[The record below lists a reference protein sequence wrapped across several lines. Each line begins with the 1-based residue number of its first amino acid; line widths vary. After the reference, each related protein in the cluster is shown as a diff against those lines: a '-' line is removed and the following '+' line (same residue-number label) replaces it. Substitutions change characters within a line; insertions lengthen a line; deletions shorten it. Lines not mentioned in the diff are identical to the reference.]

1 MTRIRSAA
9 RIQSRR
15 PVLQATGCGP
25 VSSER
30 GLLLFTRIFT
40 RIFTRTFTIIRG
52 GVARGVTP
60 CLVAALLLA
69 FLSVSSFASA
79 KEFVSD
85 DAPAPAAAPLRI
97 AVAPFA
103 GDARSPSIASRVTE
117 ALSLY
122 SHERLLAPG
131 SFVAEPGLA
140 PSSAA
145 VRGWAYNAAVDDLLL
160 GRVLAGDE
168 FESERLELVV
178 RSGHSGAERLRV
190 TRTLPVVVARD
201 GNKDDGG
208 VLAATLASVVEELLV
223 GLGYTDPDLVAG
235 VGVDSG
241 VDVAAGSSS
250 ESADDETNTGRGLDA
265 KFGNSGFNSDAPIE
279 IKADEAEIINRES
292 GRELRFQRN
301 VLVRQANVTLRSDE
315 LEATYKRGA
324 SEPERL
330 IAQGR
335 VFVDQGERQA
345 KCDRAVYLRAEQQL
359 TCRGHAELVQGCD
372 IVRGESIQFDLAAD
386 RARVEGAASIVIRP
400 ESDGSEK
407 CADGGELL

>member
-1 MTRIRSAA
+1 MIRIRSAA

-15 PVLQATGCGP
+15 PVLQATGYGS

-40 RIFTRTFTIIRG
+40 RIFTKNRG
-52 GVARGVTP
+52 GGARGITP
-60 CLVAALLLA
+60 CLVAAMLLT
-69 FLSVSSFASA
+69 FLSVSSLASA

-85 DAPAPAAAPLRI
+85 DGPAPAAAPLRI

-103 GDARSPSIASRVTE
+103 GDERSPSIASGITE

-122 SHERLLAPG
+122 PHERLLAPG

-140 PSSAA
+140 PSSEA

-190 TRTLPVVVARD
+190 TRTLPISVARD

-208 VLAATLASVVEELLV
+208 VLVAMLASVVEEILV
-223 GLGYTDPDLVAG
+223 GLGYTDTDLVAVVG
-235 VGVDSG
+235 VGVDGG

-250 ESADDETNTGRGLDA
+250 ESADNETNTGRGLDA

-315 LEATYKRGA
+315 LEATYKRGV

-335 VFVDQGERQA
+335 VFVDQGARQA
-345 KCDRAVYLRAEQQL
+345 KCDRAVYLRSEQQL
-359 TCRGHAELVQGCD
+359 TCSGHAELLQGCD
-372 IVRGESIQFDLAAD
+372 IVRGELIQFDLAAD

-400 ESDGSEK
+400 ESDGGAK

>member
-15 PVLQATGCGP
+15 PFSQAAGCASVL
-25 VSSER
+25 SER
-30 GLLLFTRIFT
+30 AIHLLLSICTRL
-40 RIFTRTFTIIRG
+40 RG
-52 GVARGVTP
+52 GAACGITP
-60 CLVAALLLA
+60 CLVASLLLA
-69 FLSVSSFASA
+69 FLSVSSLASA

-85 DAPAPAAAPLRI
+85 DGPAPAAAPLRI

-103 GDARSPSIASRVTE
+103 GDTRSPSIAFRITE

-122 SHERLLAPG
+122 PHERLLAPS
-131 SFVAEPGLA
+131 SFVAEPGLE
-140 PSSAA
+140 PSSDA
-145 VRGWAYNAAVDDLLL
+145 VRGWAYNAAVDELVL
-160 GRVLAGDE
+160 GRVLAGGE
-168 FESERLELVV
+168 FENERLELVV

-190 TRTLPVVVARD
+190 TRTLPIAGARD
-201 GNKDDGG
+201 GKKEDGG
-208 VLAATLASVVEELLV
+208 ILAATLASVVEELLV

-235 VGVDSG
+235 GG
-241 VDVAAGSSS
+241 GDVAAGSSS
-250 ESADDETNTGRGLDA
+250 ESAEDETNTGRGLDA
-265 KFGNSGFNSDAPIE
+265 KIGKSGFNSDAPIE

-301 VLVRQANVTLRSDE
+301 VFVRQANVTLRSDE
-315 LEATYKRGA
+315 LEATYTRGA

-335 VFVDQGERQA
+335 VFVDQGGRQA

-372 IVRGESIQFDLAAD
+372 IVRGESIQFDLAGD

-400 ESDGSEK
+400 ESGGGAK

>member
-1 MTRIRSAA
+1 MTRIRSTA

-15 PVLQATGCGP
+15 PVLQASGCAS

-30 GLLLFTRIFT
+30 DFPLSLR
-40 RIFTRTFTIIRG
+40 IRG
-52 GVARGVTP
+52 DVTRGMTP
-60 CLVAALLLA
+60 CLVVALLLA
-69 FLSVSSFASA
+69 FLSVSSLASA
-79 KEFVSD
+79 REFVSD
-85 DAPAPAAAPLRI
+85 GGPARAAAPLRI

-103 GDARSPSIASRVTE
+103 GDARSPSIASRITE

-122 SHERLLAPG
+122 PHERLLAPG
-131 SFVAEPGLA
+131 SFVAAPGLA
-140 PSSAA
+140 PSSDT

-168 FESERLELVV
+168 FEGERLELVV

-190 TRTLPVVVARD
+190 TRALPVVVARD
-201 GNKDDGG
+201 GNEDDGG
-208 VLAATLASVVEELLV
+208 VLAAALVSVVEELLV
-223 GLGYTDPDLVAG
+223 GLGYTDQNLVAG
-235 VGVDSG
+235 VGLGDG
-241 VDVAAGSSS
+241 VEVAAGSSS
-250 ESADDETNTGRGLDA
+250 GNADGETNTGRGLDA
-265 KFGNSGFNSDAPIE
+265 KFGNSGFDSDAPIE
-279 IKADEAEIINRES
+279 IEAEEAEIINRES

-315 LEATYKRGA
+315 LEATYRKGV

-335 VFVDQGERQA
+335 VLVDQGARQA

-372 IVRGESIQFDLAAD
+372 IVRGEFIQFDLAAD

-400 ESDGSEK
+400 ESDGGEK
-407 CADGGELL
+407 CAYGGKLL

>member
-15 PVLQATGCGP
+15 PFSQAAGCASVL
-25 VSSER
+25 SER
-30 GLLLFTRIFT
+30 AIHLLLSICTRL
-40 RIFTRTFTIIRG
+40 RG
-52 GVARGVTP
+52 GAACGITP
-60 CLVAALLLA
+60 CLVASLLLA
-69 FLSVSSFASA
+69 FLSVSSLASA

-85 DAPAPAAAPLRI
+85 DGPAPAAAPLRI

-103 GDARSPSIASRVTE
+103 GDTRSPSIAFRITE

-122 SHERLLAPG
+122 PHERLLAPS
-131 SFVAEPGLA
+131 SFVAEPGLE
-140 PSSAA
+140 PSSDA
-145 VRGWAYNAAVDDLLL
+145 VRGWAYNAAVDELVL
-160 GRVLAGDE
+160 GRVLAGGE
-168 FESERLELVV
+168 FENERLELVV

-190 TRTLPVVVARD
+190 TRTLPIAGARD
-201 GNKDDGG
+201 GKKEDGG
-208 VLAATLASVVEELLV
+208 ILAATLASVVEELLV
-223 GLGYTDPDLVAG
+223 GLGYTDPDLGAG
-235 VGVDSG
+235 GG
-241 VDVAAGSSS
+241 GDVAAGSSS
-250 ESADDETNTGRGLDA
+250 ESAEDETNTGRGLDA
-265 KFGNSGFNSDAPIE
+265 KIGKSGFNSDAPIE

-301 VLVRQANVTLRSDE
+301 VFVRQANVTLRSDE
-315 LEATYKRGA
+315 LEATYTRGA

-335 VFVDQGERQA
+335 VFVDQGGRQA

-372 IVRGESIQFDLAAD
+372 IVRGESIQFDLAGD

-400 ESDGSEK
+400 ESGGGAK

>member
-9 RIQSRR
+9 RIQSRG
-15 PVLQATGCGP
+15 PVLQATGCGS

-30 GLLLFTRIFT
+30 GLLLFIRIFI
-40 RIFTRTFTIIRG
+40 RIRG
-52 GVARGVTP
+52 GGARGITP

-85 DAPAPAAAPLRI
+85 DGPAPAAAPLRI

-103 GDARSPSIASRVTE
+103 GDERSPSIASGITE

-122 SHERLLAPG
+122 PHERLLAPG

-140 PSSAA
+140 PSSDA

-190 TRTLPVVVARD
+190 TRTLPIVVARD
-201 GNKDDGG
+201 GYKDDGG
-208 VLAATLASVVEELLV
+208 VLAATLASVVEELLM

-241 VDVAAGSSS
+241 VDVAAGTQDVAAGSSS
-250 ESADDETNTGRGLDA
+250 ENADDETNTGRGLDA

-335 VFVDQGERQA
+335 VFVDQGARQA

-372 IVRGESIQFDLAAD
+372 IVRGESIQFDLAVD
-386 RARVEGAASIVIRP
+386 RARVEGSASIVIRP
-400 ESDGSEK
+400 ESDDGEK

>member
-15 PVLQATGCGP
+15 PVSQATGCAS
-25 VSSER
+25 VSSGR
-30 GLLLFTRIFT
+30 ALHLLLSICTRI
-40 RIFTRTFTIIRG
+40 RVG
-52 GVARGVTP
+52 AARGITL
-60 CLVAALLLA
+60 CLVASLLLA
-69 FLSVSSFASA
+69 VLSVSSLASA
-79 KEFVSD
+79 KEFVSED
-85 DAPAPAAAPLRI
+85 GPASAAAPLRI

-103 GDARSPSIASRVTE
+103 GDTRSPSIASRITE
-117 ALSLY
+117 ALSRY
-122 SHERLLAPG
+122 PHERLLAPS
-131 SFVAEPGLA
+131 SFVAEPGLE
-140 PSSAA
+140 PSSDA
-145 VRGWAYNAAVDDLLL
+145 VRGWAYNAAVDELVL
-160 GRVLAGDE
+160 GRVLAGGE
-168 FESERLELVV
+168 FENERLELVV

-190 TRTLPVVVARD
+190 TRTLPIAVARD
-201 GNKDDGG
+201 GNKEDGG

-223 GLGYTDPDLVAG
+223 GLGYTDSDRGAG
-235 VGVDSG
+235 GDA
-241 VDVAAGSSS
+241 DVAAGSSS
-250 ESADDETNTGRGLDA
+250 ERADDEANTGRGLNA
-265 KFGNSGFNSDAPIE
+265 KIGKSGFNSDAPIE

-315 LEATYKRGA
+315 LEATYTRGA

-335 VFVDQGERQA
+335 VFVDQGGRQA

-372 IVRGESIQFDLAAD
+372 IVRGESIQFDLAGD

-400 ESDGSEK
+400 ESDGGAK

>member
-15 PVLQATGCGP
+15 PVSQSTGCAS
-25 VSSER
+25 VSSGR
-30 GLLLFTRIFT
+30 ALHLLLSICTRI
-40 RIFTRTFTIIRG
+40 RVG
-52 GVARGVTP
+52 AARGITP
-60 CLVAALLLA
+60 CLVASLLLA
-69 FLSVSSFASA
+69 VLSVSSLASA

-85 DAPAPAAAPLRI
+85 DGPAPAAAPLRI

-103 GDARSPSIASRVTE
+103 GDTRSPSIASRITE

-122 SHERLLAPG
+122 PHERLLAPS
-131 SFVAEPGLA
+131 SFVAEPGLE
-140 PSSAA
+140 PSSDA
-145 VRGWAYNAAVDDLLL
+145 VRGWAYNAAVDELVL
-160 GRVLAGDE
+160 GRILAGGE
-168 FESERLELVV
+168 FENERLELVV

-190 TRTLPVVVARD
+190 TRTLPIAVARD
-201 GNKDDGG
+201 GNKEDGG

-223 GLGYTDPDLVAG
+223 GLGYTDPDLGAG
-235 VGVDSG
+235 GG
-241 VDVAAGSSS
+241 AGSSS
-250 ESADDETNTGRGLDA
+250 ERADDETNTGRGLDA
-265 KFGNSGFNSDAPIE
+265 KIGKSGFNSDAPIE

-315 LEATYKRGA
+315 LEATYTRGA

-335 VFVDQGERQA
+335 VFVDQGGRQA

-372 IVRGESIQFDLAAD
+372 IVRGESIQFDLAGD

-400 ESDGSEK
+400 ESDGGAK